1 MKIRPAVL
9 ADLDQL
15 EELGKRMHAESPRFS
30 RLTYNAGKVYSMLT
44 TALHDPRYFLHVA
57 EQDNGELAGGFAGIA
72 MPHWCSD
79 DEVACDLALFVE
91 PGRRGGMAAVRLIKA
106 FVAWAEN
113 RSAKQINLGIS
124 TGVHTEETAQLYR
137 AIGLKQ
143 FGYLFEV

>member
-9 ADLDQL
+9 ADLDRL

-44 TALHDPRYFLHVA
+44 TALADPRYFLHVA
-57 EQDNGELAGGFAGIA
+57 EQDNGELAGGLLGFA

-79 DEVACDLALFVE
+79 DEVACDLAVFME
-91 PGRRGGMAAVRLIKA
+91 PGRRGGMAAARLVKA
-106 FVAWAEN
+106 FRSWADD
-113 RSAKQINLGIS
+113 RGVKQTNLGIS
-124 TGVHTEETAQLYR
+124 TGVHVEETAQLYR

-143 FGYLFEV
+143 FGYLFEG